1 MAQAGVA
8 DGAPGARVITNAFS
22 QDTDNHGITYVVV
35 TLGAELAARLA
46 LAVRGLPAALS
57 VAGLGEADEI
67 LFPDA
72 HAVYVTSE
80 AFDESGLEE
89 FAGEFGLLVAG
100 DESPAG
106 EEMASSHVVVQST
119 GVFWTGRTTGGSIVD
134 SQLLPLDFLERV
146 AAGDRDGAE
155 RLASSR
161 TEPGAFAPAPTAATH
176 LAVVVAGER
185 VEHAWPCFSREHG
198 ERILRVWYAC
208 RRTVFCLDNTIR
220 LDDYALGGPAPE
232 NATVEQISDWYCDGV
247 DGHYVTIFE
256 LKSGDPLEGALAEL
270 GEAPNYA
277 EAVRAA
283 VGAVREGRAEAA
295 G

>member
-1 MAQAGVA
+1 MTQAGVA
-8 DGAPGARVITNAFS
+8 DDAPGARVITNAFS

-89 FAGEFGLLVAG
+89 FAGKFGLLGAG
-100 DESPAG
+100 DESPAC

-161 TEPGAFAPAPTAATH
+161 TEASA
-176 LAVVVAGER
+176 
-185 VEHAWPCFSREHG
+185 S
-198 ERILRVWYAC
+198 
-208 RRTVFCLDNTIR
+208 NTR
-220 LDDYALGGPAPE
+220 GPAS
-232 NATVEQISDWYCDGV
+232 AASTASASSA
-247 DGHYVTIFE
+247 
-256 LKSGDPLEGALAEL
+256 SGM
-270 GEAPNYA
+270 
-277 EAVRAA
+277 RAA
-283 VGAVREGRAEAA
+283 APSSASTTRSRLTTTPRAGPRRRARPSRRFPTGTA
-295 G
+295 TAWTVIP